1 LLEEVLSSGPSRR
14 VLDLGCGTGEHA
26 RFLAAQGFEVV
37 GVDRAPSMIAT
48 AREQAPAAGVVFVEG
63 DLRDI
68 DRLVEGR
75 FGGALCLGNALPHL
89 RCETDL
95 DRFLSGLRSR
105 LEPDAPLLM
114 QLLNYQRI
122 FDCEERYLP
131 LNFRDDGEEEIIFL
145 RLMDLRDNGEVVFY
159 PSTLRLVPG
168 AEPPLEVKAAKEVH
182 LRGWRHLELIE
193 ALRRAG
199 FARQDALGNFA
210 GETFDPQV
218 SHDLILVAR

>member
-1 LLEEVLSSGPSRR
+1 
-14 VLDLGCGTGEHA
+14 
-26 RFLAAQGFEVV
+26 
-37 GVDRAPSMIAT
+37 MIAT
-48 AREQAPAAGVVFVEG
+48 AREQAPAAGVAFVEG

-68 DRLVEGR
+68 DRLVEDG
-75 FGGALCLGNALPHL
+75 FGGALCLGNAVPHL
-89 RCETDL
+89 RCKVDL
-95 DRFLSGLRSR
+95 DRFLSGLRNR

-122 FDCEERYLP
+122 FDRGERYLP

-145 RLMDLRDNGEVVFY
+145 RLMDLRDNGEVIFY

-193 ALRRAG
+193 ALRGAG
-199 FARQDALGNFA
+199 FARQDALGSFA
-210 GETFDPQV
+210 GEAFDPQV